1 MLFLNLIGVDDERQS
16 SIIASCF
23 VLDYRD
29 NDPQEGL
36 SKIVS
41 GIQVIQTRVL

>member
-1 MLFLNLIGVDDERQS
+1 
-16 SIIASCF
+16 

-36 SKIVS
+36 SRIVS
-41 GIQVIQTRVL
+41 GIQVIQTRVLWPCLSLVTSIVFIEGSAN